1 MIRIGFVDYYLDEWH
16 ANNYPKMI
24 RELSQGG
31 AEVSL
36 AWAEKDAGGGLTGE
50 EWSRKYGVPLAGSLE
65 ELIDGSDCLMVLSPD
80 NPERHEELAE
90 LPLRSGKR
98 TFIDKTFAP
107 TRAAAERIFAM
118 AARGNTPM
126 YSCSALRFS
135 AEFEGIG
142 RDGIDFIAAR
152 GPGDFETYLIHQAEP
167 ILALMGTG
175 VRRLLYSG
183 TKATPG
189 LLLEFDDGRRAS
201 LSMFGWD
208 CPFGFTVGYG
218 EKTAV
223 INECTRYFENFL
235 LHILS
240 FFKTGQGAVPAEDTV
255 AVMAVLE
262 RAKAAAA
269 SPGVW
274 VSL

>member
-1 MIRIGFVDYYLDEWH
+1 MIKIGFVDYYLDEWH

-24 RELSQGG
+24 RELSRGG

-36 AWAEKDAGGGLTGE
+36 AWAEKDAEGGLTGE
-50 EWSRKYGVPLAGSLE
+50 EWSKKYGVPLAGSLE

-80 NPERHEELAE
+80 NPEKHEELAA

-98 TFIDKTFAP
+98 TFVDKTFAP
-107 TRAAAERIFAM
+107 TRAAAERIFEM

-135 AEFEGIG
+135 REFDGVD
-142 RDGIDFIAAR
+142 RSGIDFVAAR
-152 GPGDFETYLIHQAEP
+152 GPGDFGTYLIHQAEP

-189 LLLEFDDGRRAS
+189 LLLEFGDGRRAS
-201 LSMFGWD
+201 LSLFGWD
-208 CPFGFTVGYG
+208 CPFGFTIGYG
-218 EKTAV
+218 EETTV
-223 INECTRYFENFL
+223 IDECTQYFENFL
-235 LHILS
+235 LNILD
-240 FFKTGQGAVPAEDTV
+240 FFETGRGAIPAEDTI
-255 AVMAVLE
+255 AVIAVLE
-262 RAKAAAA
+262 CAKAAAA